1 MLLLFGAQIAL
12 LAGCVIFFI
21 GCLTDYLTERKYS
34 PPAKRITVNRF
45 RLASVCLFLS
55 VLMTVGAFIDASH
68 ITALLLA
75 FVVVPVVV
83 AMRFFLYLFEYREY
97 HTELNKVI
105 ISGIITLVVSV
116 ACLWFPIVF
125 VGDFFHLW

>member
-55 VLMTVGAFIDASH
+55 LLMTVGAFMDSSSLTVLVTGFA
-68 ITALLLA
+68 
-75 FVVVPVVV
+75 VVPFIMV
-83 AMRFFLYLFEYREY
+83 MRFFLYLFEYREY

-125 VGDFFHLW
+125 VGDFFRLW

>member
-1 MLLLFGAQIAL
+1 MILYVVQLAL
-12 LAGCVIFFI
+12 LAGCGIFFFLCI
-21 GCLTDYLTERKYS
+21 TDYLSERKYS
-34 PPAKRITVNRF
+34 PPAKRITVNRL
-45 RLASVCLFLS
+45 RLASVCLSLS
-55 VLMTVGAFIDASH
+55 LLMTVGAFIDASH
-68 ITALLLA
+68 TTALLLA
-75 FVVVPVVV
+75 FAVVPAVV

-125 VGDFFHLW
+125 VGYYFRF